1 MAGIGVKL
9 NHIFEK
15 KSVFANLVGFT
26 YSTIA
31 TVAPMILV
39 IANIIL
45 MGYVLGLN
53 KSAYLDR
60 EVFFCTVLYI
70 FIFALLTSSPFNA
83 VLSKYMQDAIFEE
96 RYQDI
101 LPCYYLGLMF
111 NVVFSCL
118 FGIPFC
124 LWEHFVG
131 GVSVFYVFTGF
142 CGYISLVLIF
152 YSMLYLSICKDY
164 QKISLYFLIGMVITF
179 ILSLVLKFLFRWEVT
194 ISILFSLM
202 VGFFFIAVMEFAT
215 VKR

>member
-15 KSVFANLVGFT
+15 KSVFTNLVGFT

-70 FIFALLTSSPFNA
+70 FIFALLT
-83 VLSKYMQDAIFEE
+83 
-96 RYQDI
+96 
-101 LPCYYLGLMF
+101 
-111 NVVFSCL
+111 
-118 FGIPFC
+118 
-124 LWEHFVG
+124 
-131 GVSVFYVFTGF
+131 
-142 CGYISLVLIF
+142 
-152 YSMLYLSICKDY
+152 
-164 QKISLYFLIGMVITF
+164 
-179 ILSLVLKFLFRWEVT
+179 
-194 ISILFSLM
+194 
-202 VGFFFIAVMEFAT
+202 
-215 VKR
+215 